1 MWESVLFLFDPLN
14 ADVSKHVNEN
24 VSHLSKVIWQVLA
37 TVVTIGVPTVF
48 KWVQD
53 HSRTQRRMALTDRV
67 SALAKSIS
75 ELPADALGLTTHVTP
90 RDALQTELEA
100 VLRELTGLQAKAP
113 HRLGGIA
120 EATTSVRS
128 MFLLYKPQGPKAW
141 TLHIAFFS
149 YAALMFF
156 CFMAVMTDATASP
169 FNKSKT
175 ASDFFTDLVAYMFL
189 VALASVPAFV
199 LRYYAAKI
207 HRRQSAQV
215 QGVPNQAGPVPAG
228 IPVSTM

>member
-1 MWESVLFLFDPLN
+1 MFLFDPLN

-24 VSHLSKVIWQVLA
+24 VSQLSKVIWQVLA
-37 TVVTIGVPTVF
+37 TVVTIGVPTAF

-53 HSRTQRRMALTDRV
+53 HSRTRRRIELTERV

-75 ELPADALGLTTHVTP
+75 ELPADAPGFAMQITP
-90 RDALQTELEA
+90 RDALQTELDA

-120 EATTSVRS
+120 GATASVRS
-128 MFLLYKPQGPKAW
+128 MFLLYKPQGAKAW

-149 YAALMFF
+149 YAAFMFF
-156 CFMAVMTDATASP
+156 CFMAVMTDPTASP
-169 FNKSKT
+169 FNKTKT

-189 VALASVPAFV
+189 VALFSIPAFV
-199 LRYYAAKI
+199 LRYFAAKI
-207 HRRQSAQV
+207 HRRQSARA
-215 QGVPNQAGPVPAG
+215 QGLPNQAAIGSAVPM
-228 IPVSTM
+228 STAV